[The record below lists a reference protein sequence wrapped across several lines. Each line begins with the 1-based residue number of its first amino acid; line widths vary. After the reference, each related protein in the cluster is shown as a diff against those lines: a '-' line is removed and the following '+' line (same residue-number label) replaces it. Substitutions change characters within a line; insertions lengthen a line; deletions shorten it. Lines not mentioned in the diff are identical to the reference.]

1 MRAMSAQGSRAVGV
15 DPGRA
20 AVVEVAI
27 ATVAAGRAGRF
38 RLTIGGDRG
47 AGEGAPLGTG
57 ADVVSLDRSEHAMG
71 TARP

>member
-1 MRAMSAQGSRAVGV
+1 MSAQGSRAVGV

-47 AGEGAPLGTG
+47 ACEGAPLGTG
-57 ADVVSLDRSEHAMG
+57 ADLVALDRSEHAMG
-71 TARP
+71 TAPP